1 MADIS
6 RFMWLSNLANPTMS
20 REQPTQNLLD
30 YYDDDFED
38 YEPEDISLYEMDN
51 SAVEKAAYQIGM
63 AGSIEPTA
71 LNNVSFNETPYGTGL
86 SVQDIQEVV
95 ADYPGVAAGFDAN
108 EDLNELEDADSFY
121 NLPEI
126 NDEYAKLEQKIEQ
139 QGLIGSEIDI
149 VSNAGEKIGIQLSN
163 NVDSVNFVS
172 TPPSNFSE
180 IMENIS
186 LDVLDEAHDLDDLDS
201 AYIQLGNEV
210 NAGQNTFATQSKID
224 EIENKISQRDF
235 ESTMDEMYAT
245 EGPRSVSEYLG
256 DPKNYESGEL
266 DTDMVNEYM
275 NKYDKTV
282 NTTGQGFQEFSLIQN
297 AVNNAKNTILQA
309 ARMDEP
315 GADVETEELNT
326 IAQYANQ
333 RAEDEEEIPTLP
345 GRPPRETPFE
355 ETRNPYELSDLDP
368 EFDEVVNTGYMGDN
382 AARRELAREMG
393 LENIRDFESASEG
406 ASDLMNV
413 DTTNLPTDYP
423 TLEEMILANEL
434 EKETG
439 LPLATP
445 TPTSEA
451 LPTPTPESAILRT
464 DGLQGPTQ
472 ASMFGPLTGIGNLNP
487 FALSEEEKEEAE
499 RLLEDRIVKGTEDT
513 TIYDGEIPERFI
525 PKSSPMI
532 NPMTPMQGGP
542 EITRPSGQPVLP
554 PERPV
559 GETTA
564 LSGINKLLTGEEQ
577 EFDPQREFD
586 RFLMQRTSPTSPIR
600 GALRRL
606 QQPLLQQYYLSQ
618 LGNQAFSKAAGEGG
632 DFSDFIREYTGKGL
646 SGPELRNVAQEIAKI
661 TAMTRGDPEGEFAFD
676 DYLRDPD
683 SKFNRTQAEIF
694 RDVYGGEPNTPGAEN
709 RKQLV
714 RLLAMQRPGGGM
726 YGGIV
731 GRALG
736 SSIDEL
742 YDEYATR
749 PPSDTNF
756 LQYYLGNIGTG
767 VQPPLTNEDVDVE
780 EFIQANPTLQ
790 TSTTP
795 LPPTEQELLE
805 SLGAGQL
812 GAGGTIR
819 EAALA
824 AATPFSGYGKK
835 GITGVDYRKTTEQE
849 ATDDAVTEFLQQQKP
864 TKKKKKKK
872 FEGVDYYS
880 N

>member
-1 MADIS
+1 
-6 RFMWLSNLANPTMS
+6 MS

-71 LNNVSFNETPYGTGL
+71 LNNVSLNETPYGTGL

-149 VSNAGEKIGIQLSN
+149 VSNAGKKIGIQLSN

-266 DTDMVNEYM
+266 DTDMVNEYI

-345 GRPPRETPFE
+345 GRPPRKTPFE
-355 ETRNPYELSDLDP
+355 ETRDPYELSDLDP
-368 EFDEVVNTGYMGDN
+368 EFDEVVNTGYMGDD

-393 LENIRDFESASEG
+393 LTNISEPQSAAEA
-406 ASDLMNV
+406 ASGLMNV
-413 DTTNLPTDYP
+413 DTTNLPTGSP
-423 TLEEMILANEL
+423 TLEEMIQANEAAKAPSIPEWLQGTGPTPLGITPSATPATTTTAPVQQAVQQQAPAQEAAANQAAQQAAAQQQAQQQAAAAAAAAANPIVAPATKPAEKIAAEIAQYNTNLANIPTIANNYADWSSAKQMQYDDDTWDEGQMMPRGL
-434 EKETG
+434 SVG
-439 LPLATP
+439 VNLPLV
-445 TPTSEA
+445 
-451 LPTPTPESAILRT
+451 IL
-464 DGLQGPTQ
+464 
-472 ASMFGPLTGIGNLNP
+472 MPLCLKVLVKEWPLN
-487 FALSEEEKEEAE
+487 
-499 RLLEDRIVKGTEDT
+499 
-513 TIYDGEIPERFI
+513 
-525 PKSSPMI
+525 
-532 NPMTPMQGGP
+532 N
-542 EITRPSGQPVLP
+542 
-554 PERPV
+554 
-559 GETTA
+559 
-564 LSGINKLLTGEEQ
+564 
-577 EFDPQREFD
+577 
-586 RFLMQRTSPTSPIR
+586 
-600 GALRRL
+600 
-606 QQPLLQQYYLSQ
+606 
-618 LGNQAFSKAAGEGG
+618 
-632 DFSDFIREYTGKGL
+632 
-646 SGPELRNVAQEIAKI
+646 
-661 TAMTRGDPEGEFAFD
+661 
-676 DYLRDPD
+676 
-683 SKFNRTQAEIF
+683 
-694 RDVYGGEPNTPGAEN
+694 
-709 RKQLV
+709 
-714 RLLAMQRPGGGM
+714 
-726 YGGIV
+726 
-731 GRALG
+731 
-736 SSIDEL
+736 
-742 YDEYATR
+742 
-749 PPSDTNF
+749 NF
-756 LQYYLGNIGTG
+756 
-767 VQPPLTNEDVDVE
+767 
-780 EFIQANPTLQ
+780 
-790 TSTTP
+790 
-795 LPPTEQELLE
+795 
-805 SLGAGQL
+805 
-812 GAGGTIR
+812 
-819 EAALA
+819 
-824 AATPFSGYGKK
+824 
-835 GITGVDYRKTTEQE
+835 
-849 ATDDAVTEFLQQQKP
+849 
-864 TKKKKKKK
+864 
-872 FEGVDYYS
+872 
-880 N
+880 